1 MKPDQILENLSTHVK
16 NTIANAISLAAR
28 MHHPVVTCGHILF
41 ALLSEEGCVGAE
53 IIRKAGVKQEAIQ
66 AILSKILPV
75 TVEQG
80 EHISASSAT
89 LLPEL
94 DTNTRRALEKAMLLA
109 YESGHSYV
117 GTEHLLFGLLEIND
131 RGVNEIFSLPEV
143 DKAHIQKQ
151 VDVAL
156 GGINKF
162 PHMGDV
168 AEVMEE
174 LEDMAVTQE
183 PHHHPDQAVPGG
195 EKKKHKK
202 HRPTTALDA
211 FAIDLTDPAVQKR
224 IDPVVGREE
233 EIERL
238 IHILCRRTKNNPILI
253 GEPGVGKTAI
263 VEGLAK
269 RIAGDD
275 VPHIL
280 RHKKVYA
287 VDLALLISGTIYRG
301 EFEGRLKQL
310 LEEVSH
316 DPNCILFIDEV
327 HNIIGTGSNQGTMDA
342 ANILKPAL
350 ARGELRCIG
359 ATTLDEYKKYISSDP
374 ALERRFQPIYIS
386 EPSRDQTHTI
396 LKGLKKYYEKYHHV
410 TISPEALDAAV
421 DLSIR
426 YIHDNFLPD
435 KALDLL
441 DEAAARVKVAQKPD
455 QSTKKKDD
463 IFSEKKKVQKKKE
476 EAIVAEQFEVAIEL
490 KKQEEQ
496 LAKLLSEIEQ
506 GVKRQ
511 KSHVAPVVTKEDVA
525 AVLSQRLKAP
535 VSSLLLDTWEKL
547 DKLESELVKS
557 ILGQRGAVKSV
568 TQTLR
573 HAHLRAPGATRPLA
587 SFLFTGPSG
596 VGKTAMAK
604 AIAEELYHDPKALIK
619 LDMSE
624 FSESHSVAKLLGSP
638 AGYVGHGE
646 RNRFIDAMKQRPH
659 GVILFDEIDKAHA
672 DVKKLLFQIL
682 DEGTLTDSSGRSLS
696 FRHAIVIMTS
706 NIDRA
711 LFSSPSFG
719 FRDAKNAETNEQYM
733 QEYIKREFDP
743 ALYGRIDSVCI
754 FQPLDETT
762 MQKIV
767 TYHIEQMNKEVLQQ
781 RGITLSASPSIVAT
795 LAKKTGNA
803 DTGARYLQQKVSSI
817 VNELVVELLKEKKER
832 KKKRYRIEEKNG
844 EFHLA

>member
-28 MHHPVVTCGHILF
+28 MRHPVVTCGHILF
-41 ALLSEEGCVGAE
+41 ALLNEEGCVGAE
-53 IIRKAGVKQEAIQ
+53 IIRKAGIKEEDIRS
-66 AILSKILPV
+66 ILSKILPV
-75 TVEQG
+75 AVEQG
-80 EHISASSAT
+80 ESGAHSSGT

-94 DTNTRRALEKAMLLA
+94 DANTRRTLEKAMLLA

-117 GTEHLLFGLLEIND
+117 GTEHLLFGLLEVND
-131 RGVNEIFSLPEV
+131 RSVSEIFSLPGV
-143 DKAHIQKQ
+143 DMDQIQKQ

-162 PHMGDV
+162 PHMDDV
-168 AEVMEE
+168 TDVMEE
-174 LEDMAVTQE
+174 LEDMAATQE
-183 PHHHPDQAVPGG
+183 SHESQPAAAG
-195 EKKKHKK
+195 EKKKTTKR
-202 HRPTTALDA
+202 RPATALDA
-211 FAIDLTDPAVQKR
+211 FTIDLTDPAVQKR

-263 VEGLAK
+263 VEGLSK
-269 RIAGDD
+269 RIVDGD
-275 VPHIL
+275 VPHVL
-280 RHKKVYA
+280 RHKKIYA

-310 LEEVSH
+310 LEEVARDS
-316 DPNCILFIDEV
+316 NCILFIDEV

-342 ANILKPAL
+342 ANMLKPAL
-350 ARGELRCIG
+350 ARGELRCVG

-386 EPSRDQTHTI
+386 EPSQEETRTI
-396 LKGLKKYYEKYHHV
+396 LKGLKKYYEKYHRV
-410 TISPEALDAAV
+410 TITPAALDAAV

-455 QSTKKKDD
+455 LPTKKKDD
-463 IFSEKKKVQKKKE
+463 IISEKQKVQKKKE
-476 EAIVAEQFEVAIEL
+476 EAILAEQFEVAMEL

-496 LAKLLSEIEQ
+496 LTKLLSQIEQ
-506 GVKRQ
+506 SAKRH
-511 KSHVAPVVTKEDVA
+511 KPRVFPLVTKEDIA

-547 DKLESELVKS
+547 DKLEVELRKS
-557 ILGQRGAVKSV
+557 IIGQDAAIQAV

-573 HAHLRAPGATRPLA
+573 HAHLRPPSATRPLA
-587 SFLFTGPSG
+587 SFLFAGPSG

-646 RNRFIDAMKQRPH
+646 RNRFMDAMKQRPH
-659 GVILFDEIDKAHA
+659 GVILFDEIDKAHV

-682 DEGTLTDSSGRSLS
+682 DEGTLTDSAGRSLS
-696 FRHAIVIMTS
+696 FRHAIIILTS

-711 LFSSPSFG
+711 LFTSPSVG
-719 FRDAKNAETNEQYM
+719 FRDTKSGETSEQHIH
-733 QEYIKREFDP
+733 EYIKREFDP
-743 ALYGRIDSVCI
+743 ALFGRIDRVCI
-754 FQPLDETT
+754 FPPLDELT
-762 MQKIV
+762 MQEIV
-767 TYHIEQMNKEVLQQ
+767 KHHIEQINDEVLQH
-781 RGITLSASPSIVAT
+781 RGIHISASPAM
-795 LAKKTGNA
+795 LAKFAQKTTNA

-817 VNELVVELLKEKKER
+817 LNELVVEILNEKHSIK
-832 KKKRYRIEEKNG
+832 KKKRYRVEEKDG
-844 EFHLA
+844 KFHLV